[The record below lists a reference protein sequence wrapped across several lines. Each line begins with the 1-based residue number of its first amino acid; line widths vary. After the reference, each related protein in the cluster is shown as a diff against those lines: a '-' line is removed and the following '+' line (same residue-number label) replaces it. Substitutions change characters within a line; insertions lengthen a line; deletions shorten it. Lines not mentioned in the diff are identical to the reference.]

1 MPLAQISS
9 MQQQGLNDEIGQV
22 VALEGG
28 RATVIFDRKS
38 ACARCKAC
46 GMFAENQKKVAITLA
61 APRGVTVGDSVR
73 LVMDSRYYLLS
84 LALLYGLP
92 CVALV
97 GGVALGFAL
106 WGEAGQLG
114 AAGLGLCLTVAVY
127 LAVRTQD
134 KRLARWRRGKLALE
148 RVERA

>member
-1 MPLAQISS
+1 M
-9 MQQQGLNDEIGQV
+9 QQGLNDEIGQV
-22 VALEGG
+22 VALEDG

-46 GMFAENQKKVAITLA
+46 GMFAENQKKVTITLN
-61 APRGVTVGDSVR
+61 APRGVAVGDWVR

-97 GGVALGFAL
+97 AGVALGFAL
-106 WGEAGQLG
+106 WGEAGQPG
-114 AAGLGLCLTVAVY
+114 AAGLGLGLTVAVY
-127 LAVRTQD
+127 LLVRGQD

-148 RVERA
+148 RVERAQ